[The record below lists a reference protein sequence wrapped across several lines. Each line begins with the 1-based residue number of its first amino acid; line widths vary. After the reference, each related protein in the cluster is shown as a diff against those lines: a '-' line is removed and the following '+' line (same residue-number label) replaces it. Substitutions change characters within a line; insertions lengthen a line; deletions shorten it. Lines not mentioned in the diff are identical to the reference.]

1 MIKVYAITL
10 VDGTTKY
17 DLTFED
23 AMNLYVEGSRIWES
37 ENDGL
42 SYFEIF
48 VP

>member
-1 MIKVYAITL
+1 MIYAVTN
-10 VDGTTKY
+10 VEGVTTY

-23 AMNLYVEGSRIWES
+23 AMSLYVEGSRLWAS
-37 ENDGL
+37 QNDGL

>member
-1 MIKVYAITL
+1 MIYAVTNL
-10 VDGTTKY
+10 EGVTTY

-23 AMNLYVEGSRIWES
+23 AMSLYVEGSRLWASQNE
-37 ENDGL
+37 GL

>member
-1 MIKVYAITL
+1 MIYAITDSKG
-10 VDGTTKY
+10 VTTY

-23 AMNLYVEGSRIWES
+23 AMDLYVEGSRIWAS
-37 ENDGL
+37 DNDGL

>member
-1 MIKVYAITL
+1 MIYAVTNSEG
-10 VDGTTKY
+10 VTTY

-23 AMNLYVEGSRIWES
+23 AMALYVEGSRLWAS
-37 ENDGL
+37 QNDGL

>member
-1 MIKVYAITL
+1 MIYAVTNSEG
-10 VDGTTKY
+10 VTTY

-23 AMNLYVEGSRIWES
+23 AMALYVEGSRLWASQNE
-37 ENDGL
+37 GL